1 MKRGLEIM
9 HAANSRKKSICDQE
23 FQNSTLVFPAELHL
37 ESGFSREW
45 R

>member
-1 MKRGLEIM
+1 MKRGLEII
-9 HAANSRKKSICDQE
+9 HATNSLKKSICDQD

-37 ESGFSREW
+37 DSGCSREW